1 MTGTG
6 SKVIALVLVAVVVAG
21 GFGYWLL
28 APKMPSENMTYTTQQ
43 TSSLLSSVQTSQSSI
58 SSTVV
63 TSSSET
69 TLWINVNGTKPVSYY
84 LGLLES
90 NGIQPYVQLAREL
103 RKIPDVSNATAVA
116 KIAYLALNATN
127 PEVKEAFQLMMR
139 GGTPDTRDFTYTV
152 PSWNTEL
159 QVLYWLALHNAFKQ
173 DDTLALSIAMVNGLW
188 VTIGDNQVT
197 EAVKKDTSDLLAFF
211 RETNELQKQ
220 RGYYQLEGYPLEAK
234 VVLAWTGGQSVDVA
248 KEYAASLYLRERYPL
263 DAYNWC
269 VTNLHTLRGM
279 RDLMVNKGWWEK
291 ESGKTVKNIADYFWY
306 DGSHWTY
313 SLSKDRSK
321 TVVANDVQMSNW
333 MYGSTN
339 YVFQQYSQNGVI
351 EGVSY
356 DFLPFIDSWLK
367 SVGIASSDV
376 WVMYPEK
383 PRTHNFYDFNI
394 IYSPESG
401 IWTAYSRQIDD
412 WLNSRD
418 PDELVELKLF
428 KPPTEIPGYLAG
440 IEAQRQH
447 DETLSVKGVNFSSSL
462 YVDNRAYADML
473 GTSQT
478 NGAPF
483 VFLRD
488 AVSRGIASD
497 EMKKYILS

>member
-1 MTGTG
+1 MKLTRT
-6 SKVIALVLVAVVVAG
+6 SSRLIAIVLLAIVVAG
-21 GFGYWLL
+21 GLGYWLL
-28 APKMPSENMTYTTQQ
+28 APKMPSPIVTYTTQQ
-43 TSSLLSSVQTSQSSI
+43 TSI
-58 SSTVV
+58 V
-63 TSSSET
+63 TSSEESVTTLASSTTLVSGT
-69 TLWINVNGTKPVSYY
+69 TLWINVTAAKPVSYY
-84 LGLLES
+84 ISLLKS
-90 NGIQPYVQLAREL
+90 TQTQPYVQLGWEL
-103 RKIPDVSNATAVA
+103 QALPDATNATAIG
-116 KIAYLALNATN
+116 KITYLALDATN
-127 PEVKEAFQLMMR
+127 PEVKEALELIIK
-139 GGTPDTRDFTYTV
+139 GGTPSSGDFGYGV
-152 PSWNTEL
+152 PNYNTEL
-159 QVLYWLALHNAFKQ
+159 QVLYWLACQNELKR
-173 DDTLALSIAMVNGLW
+173 DDTLALAVAMVNGLW
-188 VTIGDNQVT
+188 VTIGDNQVM
-197 EAVKKDTSDLLAFF
+197 EAARKDTSDLLAFF
-211 RETNELQKQ
+211 RETNELQKE
-220 RGYYQLEGYPLEAK
+220 RGYYQLEDYPLEVK
-234 VVLAWTGGQSVDVA
+234 VALAWTGGQSVDVA

-321 TVVANDVQMSNW
+321 TVVANGVQMSNW

-367 SVGIASSDV
+367 SVGIASNDV
-376 WVMYPEK
+376 WLMYPEK

-394 IYSPESG
+394 FYSPESG

-428 KPPTEIPGYLAG
+428 KPPTQIPGYLAG

-447 DETLSVKGVNFSSSL
+447 DETLSVKGVDFSSSL
-462 YVDNRAYADML
+462 YVDNNAYADML

-488 AVSRGIASD
+488 AVSRGIASA